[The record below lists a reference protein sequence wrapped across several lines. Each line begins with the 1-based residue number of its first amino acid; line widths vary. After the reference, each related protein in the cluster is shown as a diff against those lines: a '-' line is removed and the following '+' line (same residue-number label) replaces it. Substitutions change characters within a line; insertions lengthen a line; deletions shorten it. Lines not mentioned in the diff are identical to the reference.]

1 MSRAVSKHPA
11 VARAAVP
18 ATFMLHDAAGK
29 VWPPAFVSRLCTRGD
44 PLCMLPTLKTA
55 ALQLAV
61 QAGHQARADGAG
73 WGTGYAG
80 KLSAGGKPIEHLTA
94 QQLRMKRP
102 GR

>member
-1 MSRAVSKHPA
+1 MSRAAIPG
-11 VARAAVP
+11 
-18 ATFMLHDAAGK
+18 TFLLQDSAGN

-61 QAGHQARADGAG
+61 QAGHQDRADGAG

-80 KLSAGGKPIEHLTA
+80 KLSPGSKPVQHLTA
-94 QQLRMKRP
+94 EQLRMKRP
-102 GR
+102 T